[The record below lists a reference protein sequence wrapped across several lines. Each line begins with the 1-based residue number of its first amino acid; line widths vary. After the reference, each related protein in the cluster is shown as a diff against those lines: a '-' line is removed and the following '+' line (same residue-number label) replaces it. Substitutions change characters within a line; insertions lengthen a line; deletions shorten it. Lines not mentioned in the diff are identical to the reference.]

1 MYYKKEAEE
10 VLKELSTSLD
20 GLTEKEVS
28 LRIKKYGKN
37 VIQKFKTASPIKI
50 FLGQFRSFI
59 IYILL
64 AAAVLAFV
72 LGEKI
77 DTVVI
82 LAIVIINA
90 FLGFF
95 QEFKAEKSIEALRKL
110 STPTAVVTRNGKTIK
125 IESAEIVPG
134 DIIVI
139 EEGSYIPADARLID
153 VAELK
158 VDESTLTGESSPVKK
173 SVEAIKKDAIISGQY
188 NMVFAGTVAV
198 RGRAKAVVIST
209 AADTELG
216 KIAKE
221 IQFAKEKETPL
232 QKKLSKL
239 GINITFAILFI
250 ATVIFIL
257 GFFRGTSFVDS
268 ILTAIALA
276 VAAIPEGLPAVV
288 TITLAIGTQRM
299 LKKNSLVRRLS
310 SVEALG
316 SVNVICSDKTGTL
329 TKNEMT
335 VTKIFTDNKLI
346 DVTGSGYETKG
357 EFIFQDK
364 KITIKELEKLM
375 QVASLCNN
383 ASIDGPSDPTEKALL
398 VAAKK
403 AGYETKSKRLKEI
416 PFSSETKFMITLDKI
431 NENLEYNLKG
441 APEIVIKKCSKILVN
456 SREIKLSENAKEEIL
471 KIYESMASQALRV
484 LGMACSRNDKDY
496 VFVGMMGMID
506 PPRDE
511 VKYSIKLCEKA
522 GIKTVMITGDH
533 AVTAKAIADEI
544 GIKGDVVTGDELEKM
559 RSDELA
565 GIVENVSIYA
575 RVSPQ
580 HKVKILEALK
590 NKNKI
595 VAMTGDGVNDAVA
608 LKNSDVGVAVGSGTD
623 VAKEASDI
631 VLMDDNFA
639 SVVAAVREGRGI
651 YNNIKKFIGYL
662 FSCNLAEVLVI
673 FISLLIGLPLPLIAV
688 QILWMNLLT
697 DGFPALA
704 LGVDKV
710 RGDVM
715 EKKPRNPK
723 EKIINRKD
731 FAFLLIQGIAMT
743 IIVVSLFAFYLTKQA
758 INYSQTIAFSSL
770 VVLQLFNA
778 LNYHTGSSRFFS
790 KDLFSNRFLW
800 FAVAV
805 SFMLQ
810 ILVVYVMN
818 DFFKTTPLLIFDWV
832 LIFIAGFIMI
842 IVQEVTKLFVKP
854 DY

>member
-1 MYYKKEAEE
+1 MYYKKEADA
-10 VLKELSTSLD
+10 VLKEFNTSLD
-20 GLTEKEVS
+20 GLTKKEAG
-28 LRIKKYGKN
+28 LRIGKYGKN
-37 VIQKFKTASPIKI
+37 VIQKFSSVSPLKV
-50 FLGQFRSFI
+50 FLNQFKSFI

-82 LAIVIINA
+82 LAIVVINA
-90 FLGFF
+90 LLGFF

-110 STPTAVVTRNGKTIK
+110 STPTAVVIRDGKTIK

-153 VAELK
+153 IAELK
-158 VDESTLTGESSPVKK
+158 VDESTLTGESQPVKK
-173 SVEAIKKDAIISGQY
+173 SAEAISRDAIISNQH

-198 RGRAKAVVIST
+198 RGRAKAVVTST
-209 AADTELG
+209 AANTELG

-221 IQFAKEKETPL
+221 IQLTGEKETPL
-232 QKKLSKL
+232 QKKLHKL
-239 GINITFAILFI
+239 GISITFAILVI
-250 ATVIFIL
+250 AAVVFVL
-257 GFFRGTSFVDS
+257 GFLRGTSFADS

-299 LKKNSLVRRLS
+299 LKRNSLVRRLS
-310 SVEALG
+310 SVETLG

-335 VTKIFTDNKLI
+335 VTKVFTNSKLI
-346 DVTGSGYETKG
+346 DVTGLGYETKG
-357 EFIFQDK
+357 EFIFQNK
-364 KITIKELEKLM
+364 KIGLEELEKLM

-383 ASIDGPSDPTEKALL
+383 AVLDGPSDPTEKALL

-403 AGYETKSKRLKEI
+403 AGYEQKARRLKEI
-416 PFSSETKFMITLDKI
+416 PFSSETKFMTTLDKI
-431 NENLEYNLKG
+431 EENLEYNLKG
-441 APEIVIKKCSKILVN
+441 APEIVLQKCSKLLIN
-456 SREIKLSENAKEEIL
+456 SREVKLSENAKKDIL
-471 KIYESMASQALRV
+471 KIYEQMASQALRV
-484 LGMACSRNDKDY
+484 LGMAYSRDDKDY
-496 VFVGMMGMID
+496 TFAGLMGMID

-522 GIKTVMITGDH
+522 GIKAVMVTGDH
-533 AVTAKAIADEI
+533 AVTARAIADEI
-544 GIKGDVVTGDELEKM
+544 GIKGDVITGDDLEKM
-559 RSDELA
+559 RPHELA
-565 GIVENVSIYA
+565 ALVENISIYA

-590 NKNKI
+590 HKNKI

-608 LKNSDVGVAVGSGTD
+608 LKKSDVGVAVGSGTD

-651 YNNIKKFIGYL
+651 YDNIKRFIGYL

-697 DGFPALA
+697 DGLPALA

-710 RGDVM
+710 SENVM

-723 EKIINRKD
+723 ERIINRKD
-731 FAFLLIQGIAMT
+731 LIFLSIQGIAMT
-743 IIVVSLFAFYLTKQA
+743 VIVIALFAFYLSRQTL
-758 INYSQTIAFSSL
+758 NYSQTVAFSSL
-770 VVLQLFNA
+770 VILQLFNA
-778 LNYHTGSSRFFS
+778 VNYHTGSSKFLSR
-790 KDLFSNRFLW
+790 DLFSNKFLW
-800 FAVAV
+800 LAVAV

-810 ILVVYVMN
+810 VLVVYGLN
-818 DFFKTTPLLIFDWV
+818 EFFKTTPLLLFDWI
-832 LIFIAGFIMI
+832 LIIIAGFMI
-842 IVQEVTKLFVKP
+842 IAVQEVTKIFMQP

>member
-1 MYYKKEAEE
+1 MYYKEEADE
-10 VLKELSTSLD
+10 VLKELGSSID
-20 GLTEKEVS
+20 GLSQKEVN

-37 VIQKFKTASPIKI
+37 IIQKFKTVSPIKI
-50 FLGQFRSFI
+50 FLSQFRSFI

-77 DTVVI
+77 DTIIILVIVVI
-82 LAIVIINA
+82 NA
-90 FLGFF
+90 MLGFF

-110 STPTAVVTRNGKTIK
+110 SAPTVVVTREGKTIK
-125 IESAEIVPG
+125 IDSSEIVPG
-134 DIIVI
+134 DILVI
-139 EEGSYIPADARLID
+139 EEGSYIPADARLVNI
-153 VAELK
+153 AELK
-158 VDESTLTGESSPVKK
+158 VDESTLTGESQPVKK
-173 SVEAIKKDAIISGQY
+173 EIESIKKETIISNQS

-198 RGRAKAVVIST
+198 RGRAKAVVTAT
-209 AADTELG
+209 AANTELG

-221 IQFAKEKETPL
+221 IQFAEEKETPL
-232 QKKLSKL
+232 QKKLHRL
-239 GINITFAILFI
+239 GVKITFAIILI
-250 ATVIFIL
+250 AVIIFVL

-268 ILTAIALA
+268 ILTSIALA

-310 SVEALG
+310 AVEALG

-335 VTKIFTDNKLI
+335 VTKIFFDNKII

-357 EFIFQDK
+357 EFLFQNR
-364 KITIKELEKLM
+364 KIDAKELEKLM

-383 ASIDGPSDPTEKALL
+383 AALEGPSDPTEKALL

-403 AGYETKSKRLKEI
+403 ADYKTEAKRLKEI
-416 PFSSETKFMITLDKI
+416 PFSSETKFMVTLDRTDEK
-431 NENLEYNLKG
+431 LEYNLKG
-441 APEIVIKKCSKILVN
+441 APEVVLEKCDKILIKG
-456 SREIKLSENAKEEIL
+456 REIKLSENTKKEIIEV
-471 KIYESMASQALRV
+471 YSQMASQALRV
-484 LGMACSRNDKDY
+484 LGFAYSRDEKNY
-496 VFVGMMGMID
+496 VFVGLMGMID

-511 VKYSIKLCEKA
+511 VKDSIKLCEKA

-533 AVTAKAIADEI
+533 AITAKAIADEI
-544 GIKGDVVTGDELEKM
+544 GIKGEVLTGDQLEKM
-559 RSDELA
+559 KAHELA
-565 GIVENVSIYA
+565 LKVENVSIYA

-590 NKNKI
+590 HKNKI

-608 LKNSDVGVAVGSGTD
+608 LKKSDVGVAVGSGTD

-631 VLMDDNFA
+631 ILLDDNFA

-651 YNNIKKFIGYL
+651 YDNIKKFIGYL

-673 FISLLIGLPLPLIAV
+673 FISLLIGLPLPLVAI

-697 DGFPALA
+697 DGLPALA
-704 LGVDKV
+704 LGVDTVKE
-710 RGDVM
+710 DVM
-715 EKKPRNPK
+715 HKSPRNPR
-723 EKIINRKD
+723 EQIINRKD
-731 FAFLLIQGIAMT
+731 FLFLLIQGIAMT
-743 IIVVSLFAFYLTKQA
+743 LLVIGMFAFYLSRET
-758 INYSQTIAFSSL
+758 INYSQTVAFSSL

-778 LNYHTGSSRFFS
+778 LNYHLGSSKFFGRV
-790 KDLFSNRFLW
+790 LFSNKYLLL
-800 FAVAV
+800 AVAF
-805 SFMLQ
+805 SFLLQ
-810 ILVVYVMN
+810 LLVVYGLN
-818 DFFKTTPLLIFDWV
+818 GFFKTTPLVLVDWV
-832 LIFIAGFIMI
+832 FIMIAGFLI
-842 IVQEVTKLFVKP
+842 IAVQEITKLFIQP